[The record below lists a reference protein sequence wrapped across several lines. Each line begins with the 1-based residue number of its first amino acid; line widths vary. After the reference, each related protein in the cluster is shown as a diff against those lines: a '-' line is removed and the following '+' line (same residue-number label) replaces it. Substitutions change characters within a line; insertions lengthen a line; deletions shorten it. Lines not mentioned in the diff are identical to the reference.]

1 VRRGSIVQLLLF
13 ALVAG
18 GVATALA
25 VVPGWLPHPASREAG
40 RIDFVFWFVT
50 VICVAIFAIVAAVIV
65 YSLLKFRVRPDDD
78 SDGEPIHG
86 HTGLEIAWTAVPTV
100 LVIAIAIVSAIVLAK
115 NGHAGSDA
123 LRVNVT
129 GQQFAWSF
137 SYPDDGDVTSGVLRL
152 PVNRSVNLYLRSR
165 DTDVIHSFWVPE
177 FSQKQ
182 DLLPGMTTHVVI
194 TPDRVGSYP
203 VVCTEL
209 CGLGHSVMRTTA
221 IVMPPQAFES
231 WVNQQKKAL
240 ASGGANAA
248 KAVFTSNGC
257 ASCHTFA
264 PAGATGKTGPD
275 LDKLPTEAKGAGKP
289 LEDFVRESIVDP
301 NAYVAPGYPKNVMPS
316 TFAQLPKSQLDAL
329 VQYLVQSKKG
339 SK

>member
-1 VRRGSIVQLLLF
+1 VRRGSIFQLFLF

-18 GVATALA
+18 GAAMTLAL
-25 VVPGWLPHPASREAG
+25 VPGWLPHPASREAG

-65 YSLLKFRVRPDDD
+65 YSLLKFRVQPEDD
-78 SDGEPIHG
+78 SDGAPIHG

-115 NGHAGSDA
+115 NGHAGA
-123 LRVNVT
+123 NPLRVNVT

-137 SYPDDGDVTSGVLRL
+137 SYPSQGGITSGALRL
-152 PVNRSVNLYLRSR
+152 PVGRSVKLYLRSR

-182 DLLPGMTTHVVI
+182 DLLPGMTTTVVI
-194 TPDRVGSYP
+194 TPDRVGTYP

-209 CGLGHSVMRTTA
+209 CGLGHSVMRTIA
-221 IVMPPQAFES
+221 VVMPQPAFAAWARKQRQA
-231 WVNQQKKAL
+231 VAAGGTQAGKAL
-240 ASGGANAA
+240 
-248 KAVFTSNGC
+248 FTSNGC
-257 ASCHTFA
+257 GSCHTFA
-264 PAGATGKTGPD
+264 PAGSSGKTGPD
-275 LDKLPTEAKGAGKP
+275 LDKLPAEAKTAGKP
-289 LEDFVRESIVDP
+289 LPDFVRESIVDP

-316 TFAQLPKSQLDAL
+316 TFAQLPKDQLDAL
-329 VQYLVQSKKG
+329 VQYLLGVRKG
-339 SK
+339 GK

>member
-1 VRRGSIVQLLLF
+1 MRRGSIVQLLLF

-18 GVATALA
+18 GAATALA

-100 LVIAIAIVSAIVLAK
+100 LVIAIAVVSAIVLAK
-115 NGHAGSDA
+115 NGHAGA
-123 LRVNVT
+123 NPLRVNVT

-137 SYPDDGDVTSGVLRL
+137 SYPDQGGITSGTLRL
-152 PVNRSVNLYLRSR
+152 PVGRSVNLYLRSR

-182 DLLPGMTTHVVI
+182 DLLPGMTTHVVV

-203 VVCTEL
+203 VICTEL

-221 IVMPPQAFES
+221 IVMPPRAFAS
-231 WVNQQKKAL
+231 WVSQQRKAL
-240 ASGGANAA
+240 ASGGANAG

-275 LDKLPTEAKGAGKP
+275 LDKLPAEAKGAGKP
-289 LEDFVRESIVDP
+289 LPDFIRKSIVDP
-301 NAYVAPGYPKNVMPS
+301 NAYVAPGYPKNIMPS

-329 VQYLVQSKKG
+329 VQYLLQSKKG

>member
-1 VRRGSIVQLLLF
+1 VRRGSILQLLLF
-13 ALVAG
+13 AIVAG
-18 GVATALA
+18 GAAATLAL
-25 VVPGWLPHPASREAG
+25 VPGWLPHPASREAG

-100 LVIAIAIVSAIVLAK
+100 LVIAIAVVSAIVLAK
-115 NGHAGSDA
+115 NGHAGPNP

-137 SYPDDGDVTSGVLRL
+137 AYPEQGGITSGQLRL
-152 PVNRSVNLYLRSR
+152 PVDRPVKLYLRSK

-182 DLLPGMTTHVVI
+182 DLLPGMTTTVVI
-194 TPDRVGSYP
+194 TPDRVGTYP

-221 IVMPPQAFES
+221 IVMPQQAFS
-231 WVNQQKKAL
+231 AWAQKQRQAVKSGGSDAGKAL
-240 ASGGANAA
+240 
-248 KAVFTSNGC
+248 FTGNGC
-257 ASCHTFA
+257 NSCHTFA
-264 PAGATGKTGPD
+264 AAGATGKVGPD
-275 LDKLPTEAKGAGKP
+275 LDKLPQYAKQAGKP
-289 LEDFVRESIVDP
+289 LDQFVRESIVNP
-301 NAYVAPGYPKNVMPS
+301 KAYVQPGFQPIMPS
-316 TFAQLPKSQLDAL
+316 FASLPSSQVDTL
-329 VQYLVQSKKG
+329 VQYLVGKKKG
-339 SK
+339 GS

>member
-65 YSLLKFRVRPDDD
+65 YSLLKFRVHPDDD

-86 HTGLEIAWTAVPTV
+86 HTGLEITWTAIPTV
-100 LVIAIAIVSAIVLAK
+100 LVIAIAVVSAIVLAK
-115 NGHAGSDA
+115 NGHAGANS

-137 SYPDDGDVTSGVLRL
+137 SYPSQGGITSGTLRL
-152 PVNRSVNLYLRSR
+152 PVDRSVNLYLRSR

-203 VVCTEL
+203 VICTEL

-221 IVMPPQAFES
+221 IVMPPQAFAA
-231 WVNQQKKAL
+231 WARKQRKAV
-240 ASGGANAA
+240 AAGGKQAG
-248 KAVFTSNGC
+248 KAVFASNGC
-257 ASCHTFA
+257 GSCHTFA
-264 PAGATGKTGPD
+264 PAGSTGKIGPD
-275 LDKLPTEAKGAGKP
+275 LDRLPAEAKGAGKP
-289 LEDFVRESIVDP
+289 LADFVHESIVDP

-329 VQYLVQSKKG
+329 VQYLLQVKKG
-339 SK
+339 GK